1 MNDLNLA
8 DEFIKF
14 VKTATPDTTINDFF
28 EHCGVPM
35 EDRTDFY
42 FAAIIKQVQK
52 KTKKAV
58 LIY

>member
-1 MNDLNLA
+1 MNNLNLA

-14 VKTATPDTTINDFF
+14 VETATPDTTVDDFF
-28 EHCGVPM
+28 EHCCVPA
-35 EDRTDFY
+35 ENRNDFN